1 LQIEVKLA
9 KAKAEAILKEYDSDG
24 IVSAISFRIKTE
36 FGVLTF
42 LLPANIQRIYQVVA
56 RDTQVPRSL
65 RTREQASRIAWRIVK
80 DWTDAQLAMIEA
92 GLVDLQQVFL
102 PYAQDETGQTF
113 CELMRE
119 RKFQPLLLES
129 ESSVFGEG

>member
-56 RDTQVPRSL
+56 RDTQIPRSL

-113 CELMRE
+113 FELMRE
-119 RKFQPLLLES
+119 RKFQRLLLES

>member
-56 RDTQVPRSL
+56 RDTQIPRSL

-119 RKFQPLLLES
+119 RKFQRLLLES